1 MSEDRFTS
9 PHPKKPPSRPPQR
22 NFLINLTLRL
32 LRGLIHQLEGIV
44 TQLESPSSP
53 ENFRNRQKRKRS
65 LRYQLSRILSP
76 IRRILPDSIN
86 RILPDPILAI
96 AMGVLIIILS
106 SQIIQQFS
114 SDELSLEITETPPSQ
129 PIPSEIMIDKPE
141 DKTPS
146 ELPEFTETLP
156 ESSQSISQFTETL
169 PESSQLDQS
178 EPSLSENV
186 TETPP
191 ILEEVES
198 LSKDQNE
205 SILESENLPDPSNK
219 IPMFLVATASPQP
232 VNLISPPALELTS
245 KPYLITT
252 IQAQMK
258 KSTTKISPE
267 IILSVRAN
275 FSASLLR
282 VELNESWYDLSENKQ
297 NQMAQVLF
305 DQAQNFDFTRIEL
318 IETSGKPLARSA
330 VIGSNIVILNRTKS
344 AP

>member
-22 NFLINLTLRL
+22 NFLINLTLQV
-32 LRGLIHQLEGIV
+32 LRGLIDQLEGIV
-44 TQLESPSSP
+44 TQLENPSSS
-53 ENFRNRQKRKRS
+53 ENSRNPKPKKRS

-86 RILPDPILAI
+86 RILPDSILAI
-96 AMGVLIIILS
+96 TIGFIVVILS
-106 SQIIQQFS
+106 SQMIQQFS
-114 SDELSLEITETPPSQ
+114 SDKPPLKITET
-129 PIPSEIMIDKPE
+129 IPSKT
-141 DKTPS
+141 TPS
-146 ELPEFTETLP
+146 ETIIDQPLEDTPPELPQSISQLEETLP
-156 ESSQSISQFTETL
+156 ES
-169 PESSQLDQS
+169 PQLDQS
-178 EPSLSENV
+178 EPSLSEIV
-186 TETPP
+186 TENPT
-191 ILEEVES
+191 ILEDQES

-205 SILESENLPDPSNK
+205 SMLESENLPENPNK
-219 IPMFLVATASPQP
+219 IPQFIVAIASPQP

-245 KPYLITT
+245 KQYLMTT

-267 IILSVRAN
+267 IIVSVRAN

-282 VELNESWYDLSENKQ
+282 VELNENWYELSENKQ
-297 NQMAQVLF
+297 NKMSQVLF
-305 DQAQNFDFTRIEL
+305 EQAQNFDFTRIEL

-344 AP
+344 AT